1 MFTDEDKNFM
11 QRALDLAA
19 MARGRTS
26 PNPLVGA
33 VIVKAGEIIGEGYHR
48 KAGTPHAEI
57 HALNAAADYELNDA
71 TMYVSLEPCSHYGRT
86 PPCANA
92 LVKAGLRRVVIA
104 TRDPNPLVAGR
115 GIKILE
121 DAGIETA
128 VGLLEEPAV
137 KLNEVF
143 FKCIQSGQPFVSL
156 KTAMTIDGKIASY
169 TGDSRWVTGEAARN
183 FVHQLRNSYDA
194 IMVGIGTVLA
204 DDPQLNTRLPG
215 DDVKD
220 PVRIIID
227 GQLDLPL
234 ESKIVKTAQ
243 TQRSIVFT
251 GQSHD
256 KEKAGI
262 LEAYG
267 VKIVEIDETGDNLPL
282 EKVMKQIGAM
292 GICSVLLEGGSRINA
307 YMLEHNLVDKV
318 YWFIAPKIIGGRK
331 APSPVAGQGIALMN
345 DAIKLKQMEI
355 KNFNDD
361 LCVIGYLA

>member
-1 MFTDEDKNFM
+1 MFSDADKKFM

-48 KAGTPHAEI
+48 KAGTPHAEV
-57 HALNAAADYELNDA
+57 HALNAAGDYDLSDA

-86 PPCANA
+86 PPCADA
-92 LVKAGLRRVVIA
+92 LVKAGLQRVVIA

-115 GIKILE
+115 GVKILE
-121 DAGIETA
+121 NAGIETA
-128 VGLLEEPAV
+128 VGLLEEPATR
-137 KLNEVF
+137 LNEVF
-143 FKCIQSGQPFVSL
+143 FKYIQRGQPFVSL

-215 DDVKD
+215 EDIKD
-220 PVRIIID
+220 PIRIIVD

-234 ESKIVKTAQ
+234 ESKIVKTAR
-243 TQRSIVFT
+243 TQRSIVFAAKN
-251 GQSHD
+251 HD
-256 KEKAGI
+256 KEKAGMLKAWG
-262 LEAYG
+262 LE
-267 VKIVEIDETGDNLPL
+267 IVEIGEEAANLLL
-282 EKVMKQIGAM
+282 ENVMEQLGTM
-292 GICSVLLEGGSRINA
+292 GICSVLLEGGAQINA

-318 YWFIAPKIIGGRK
+318 YWFIAPKIIGGRN

-345 DAIKLKQMEI
+345 EAIKLKRVEV
-355 KNFNDD
+355 KNFDDD
-361 LCVIGYLA
+361 LCLIGYLA